1 MQIFF
6 CAGNSAK
13 NRRSFA
19 RGFFWLAIKMLRG
32 GNVSIEV
39 KDHEGSRESIL
50 QGGGGVVVLVDNGET
65 ISVRDKGGCK
75 SPSSCGGTPTSDT
88 NDCQGGDRYQQLSP

>member
-6 CAGNSAK
+6 CAGDSAK

-19 RGFFWLAIKMLRG
+19 WGFFWLAIKMLRG
-32 GNVSIEV
+32 GSVSIEV

-50 QGGGGVVVLVDNGET
+50 QGGGGVVVLVEHGEAV
-65 ISVRDKGGCK
+65 SVRG
-75 SPSSCGGTPTSDT
+75 
-88 NDCQGGDRYQQLSP
+88 L